1 MTGCRRPYRTFIR
14 LILDLAAAETG
25 DNLKES
31 PSSQLTLVDL
41 YGAIGRLQ
49 DEASDLTVVFTY
61 VEVRSLRFWHD
72 HTVNTSNMLI
82 ICCCRA
88 GWRADECAELA
99 ASEHAAQAFL
109 DRHGPNL
116 PEGISNC
123 LAVQEAG
130 GGGE

>member
-1 MTGCRRPYRTFIR
+1 MIECEQLSRTFVR

-61 VEVRSLRFWHD
+61 VEVG
-72 HTVNTSNMLI
+72 
-82 ICCCRA
+82 C
-88 GWRADECAELA
+88 
-99 ASEHAAQAFL
+99 
-109 DRHGPNL
+109 
-116 PEGISNC
+116 
-123 LAVQEAG
+123 
-130 GGGE
+130 